1 MKGSPNLPRD
11 AALEH
16 LVREAYLE
24 IFPTPSIERRL
35 ADLAPG
41 SFVSVSCSPTKGVD
55 ATLDLTHRLADRG
68 FRVVPHIAAKMVRGD
83 GHLRE
88 IMARLEDLPVDSIF
102 VPGGDA
108 ARPLGP
114 FGTAWQLLQAIS
126 EYDHRFAEIG
136 IATHPEGH
144 PEVAAD
150 VLLAE
155 LERKQALATYL
166 VTQMC
171 FDVQLLGRWLRAI
184 RARGVRL
191 PAWIGIPGVSDRA
204 TLLKTSLR
212 IGVGDSLRF
221 LRRKRDA
228 VARFLSAS
236 VYTPDALLRA
246 LAPLLHEESL
256 DIAGC
261 HVFSFN
267 QVEQTEAW
275 RRQAL
280 AVMQSP
286 ADT

>member
-1 MKGSPNLPRD
+1 MRAGPNLPRD

-16 LVREAYLE
+16 LVHEAYLE

-35 ADLAPG
+35 AAMAPE
-41 SFVSVSCSPTKGVD
+41 SYVSVSCSPTKGVD
-55 ATLDLTHRLADRG
+55 ATLDLTRRLADRG
-68 FRVVPHIAAKMVRGD
+68 FRVVPHIAAKMVRGA

-126 EYDHRFAEIG
+126 EYDHSFREIG
-136 IATHPEGH
+136 IAAHPEGH

-155 LERKQALATYL
+155 LDRKQALATYL

-171 FDVQLLGRWLRAI
+171 FDVPQLGQWLRAI

-228 VARFLSAS
+228 VARFLRAS
-236 VYTPDALLRA
+236 VYTPDALLRE
-246 LAPLLHEESL
+246 LAPLLREESL

-280 AVMQSP
+280 AAMRS
-286 ADT
+286 ATDA